1 VAFLRS
7 LLVAGVCTALATAF
21 FSHADAAAPSGHRP
35 SETVRLLD
43 VPFVPQSEALCGG
56 AAVAMVLRYWGEAG
70 VLAEDFASLVEAGG
84 AGIRGDSLI
93 GAVRA
98 RGWSAHAMTGTPA
111 VVQDQLAQGRPVVA
125 LIQTGSGA
133 YHYVVVVAW
142 ANGGVILHDPA
153 VAPFRASPERA
164 FGDAWTRS
172 GRWALLI
179 LPPERAPAAA
189 APDSART
196 SSVPPATDLMGCDAI
211 VANAIVRARN
221 GDTIEA
227 EHLLRSAEA
236 LCPESA
242 APLRGLAGV
251 RFLAEDWTGAAQ
263 FAEQALR
270 RDPADPYAWRL
281 LAGSRFLL
289 GDEEGALRAWNR
301 ISEPRADLARIDGL
315 ERTPY
320 RAVAGQLDLPPG
332 RMLTAKGFVR
342 ARRRLSEMPAQS
354 GSRLSLKPLPQGIAQ
369 VNVAVLERP
378 LLFDGPL
385 DAGGA
390 SLRALLEREASLEVG
405 SPTGNGELWTV
416 HYSWRQERPR
426 ASIALAVPAAGG
438 RPGIWRVEGFWER
451 QAYATDA
458 SSGPDSAPRPSVIR
472 EERRRTALSFADW
485 IASSLRLEG
494 GAALDKWVD
503 RGTHLSL
510 DGSIEAL
517 FLEDRLAIRAQ
528 AAHWTSL
535 ENGAPFEAGGLHARW
550 STRHFERGGWLAHAG
565 VSGATSRAP
574 LALWPGAGTGRG
586 REPLLRAH
594 PLLEDGVLSGRAF
607 GRALVNGGIEQ
618 QAWVGAVR
626 ALRIGFG
633 LFLDAARLW
642 ESPRSTRVPWQIDG
656 GACLRLAGLGTGGEF
671 RLTAAHGLE
680 DGASAFTVGWS
691 VR

>member
-1 VAFLRS
+1 VPFLRS

-21 FSHADAAAPSGHRP
+21 FSHADAGTSAESRP
-35 SETVRLLD
+35 SETVHLLD

-56 AAVAMVLRYWGEAG
+56 AAVAMVLRYWGEAAT
-70 VLAEDFASLVEAGG
+70 LAEDFAPLVDPGG
-84 AGIRGDSLI
+84 AGIRGDALI
-93 GAVRA
+93 GAVRS
-98 RGWSAHAMTGTPA
+98 RGWSAHALTGTPA
-111 VVQDQLAQGRPVVA
+111 IVQGHLALGRPVVA
-125 LIQTGSGA
+125 LIEAGPGA
-133 YHYVVVVAW
+133 YHYVVLVAW

-164 FGDAWTRS
+164 FDDAWARS

-189 APDSART
+189 EPESART
-196 SSVPPATDLMGCDAI
+196 STPPATALTGCDAI
-211 VANAIVRARN
+211 VADAIARARN

-227 EHLLRSAEA
+227 ERRLRSAEA

-251 RFLAEDWTGAAQ
+251 RFLTEDWAGAAQ

-270 RDPADPYAWRL
+270 RDPADPYTWRL

-289 GDEEGALRAWNR
+289 GDERGALRAWNQ

-320 RAVAGQLDLPPG
+320 RAVAGQLGLPRG
-332 RMLTAKGFVR
+332 RLLTSQGFIR
-342 ARRRLSEMPAQS
+342 ARRRLAEMPAQS
-354 GSRLSLKPLPQGIAQ
+354 GSRLSFKPLPQGVAQ
-369 VNVAVLERP
+369 VNAAVLERP

-405 SPTGNGELWTV
+405 SPTGNGELWTAR
-416 HYSWRQERPR
+416 YSWRRERPR
-426 ASIALAVPAAGG
+426 ASIALAVPAPGG

-451 QAYATDA
+451 QAYATEA
-458 SSGPDSAPRPSVIR
+458 SFGLDSVARPSVVR

-485 IASSLRLEG
+485 IASTLRVEA

-503 RGTHLSL
+503 RGAHLSL
-510 DGSIEAL
+510 DGTIEAL
-517 FLEDRLAIRAQ
+517 FLDDRLAIRAQ
-528 AAHWTSL
+528 AAQWTSL
-535 ENGAPFEAGGLHARW
+535 ENGASFDAGGLHVRW

-607 GRALVNGGIEQ
+607 GRALANGGIEQ
-618 QAWVGAVR
+618 QAWVGTVR

-633 LFLDAARLW
+633 LFLDAARPW
-642 ESPRSTRVPWQIDG
+642 ESPRSARVPWQVDG
-656 GACLRLAGLGTGGEF
+656 GACLRLAGLGARGEF

-691 VR
+691 AR

>member
-21 FSHADAAAPSGHRP
+21 FSHADAAAPSGNRS

-70 VLAEDFASLVEAGG
+70 VLAEDFASLVEPGG

-153 VAPFRASPERA
+153 VAPFRTSGERA
-164 FGDAWTRS
+164 FDDVWSRS

-179 LPPERAPAAA
+179 LPSEGTHVTARPE
-189 APDSART
+189 STRT
-196 SSVPPATDLMGCDAI
+196 STVAGIALTGCDAI
-211 VANAIVRARN
+211 VADAIVRARN
-221 GDTIEA
+221 GDTAEA
-227 EHLLRSAEA
+227 ERRLRSAEA
-236 LCPESA
+236 LCLESA

-251 RFLAEDWTGAAQ
+251 RFLSEDWAGAAQ

-270 RDPADPYAWRL
+270 RDPADPYTWRL

-289 GDEEGALRAWNR
+289 GDEEGALRAWNQ

-342 ARRRLSEMPAQS
+342 ARRRLAEMPAQS
-354 GSRLSLKPLPQGIAQ
+354 GSRLSLKPLPQGSAQ

-378 LLFDGPL
+378 LFFDGPL

-405 SPTGNGELWTV
+405 SPTGNGELWTAR
-416 HYSWRQERPR
+416 YSWRQERPR
-426 ASIALAVPAAGG
+426 ASLALAVPAAGG

-451 QAYATDA
+451 QAYATGA
-458 SSGPDSAPRPSVIR
+458 SFGPDSVGSPSVVR

-485 IASSLRLEG
+485 IASSLRLEM
-494 GAALDKWVD
+494 GAALDKWPD
-503 RGTHLSL
+503 RGAHVSL
-510 DGSIEAL
+510 EGAIEAL
-517 FLEDRLAIRAQ
+517 FADDRLAIRAQ
-528 AAHWTSL
+528 AAQWTSL
-535 ENGAPFEAGGLHARW
+535 ESGAPFEAGGLQARW
-550 STRHFERGGWLAHAG
+550 STRHIERGGWLARAG
-565 VSGATSRAP
+565 LSGATSRAP

-586 REPLLRAH
+586 RELLLRAH

-607 GRALVNGGIEQ
+607 GRAMVNGGIEQ
-618 QAWVGAVR
+618 RAWVGTVR
-626 ALRIGFG
+626 TLRIGFG
-633 LFLDAARLW
+633 LFVDAARPW
-642 ESPRSTRVPWQIDG
+642 ESPRSERVPWQVDG
-656 GACLRLAGLGTGGEF
+656 GACLRLAGLGTRGEF

-680 DGASAFTVGWS
+680 DGASAFTVGWET
-691 VR
+691 R

>member
-21 FSHADAAAPSGHRP
+21 FSHADAAAPSGNRS

-70 VLAEDFASLVEAGG
+70 VLAEDFASLVEPGG

-153 VAPFRASPERA
+153 VAPFRTSGERA
-164 FGDAWTRS
+164 FDDVWARS

-179 LPPERAPAAA
+179 LPSEGTHVTARPE
-189 APDSART
+189 STRT
-196 SSVPPATDLMGCDAI
+196 STVAGIALTGCDAI
-211 VANAIVRARN
+211 VADAIVRARN
-221 GDTIEA
+221 GDTAEA
-227 EHLLRSAEA
+227 ERRLRSAEA
-236 LCPESA
+236 LCLESA

-251 RFLAEDWTGAAQ
+251 RFLSEDWAGAAQ

-270 RDPADPYAWRL
+270 RDPADPYTWRL

-289 GDEEGALRAWNR
+289 GDEEGALRAWNQ

-342 ARRRLSEMPAQS
+342 ARRRLAEMPAQS
-354 GSRLSLKPLPQGIAQ
+354 GSRLSLKPLPQGSAQ

-378 LLFDGPL
+378 LFFDGPL

-405 SPTGNGELWTV
+405 SPTGNGELWTAR
-416 HYSWRQERPR
+416 YSWRQERPR
-426 ASIALAVPAAGG
+426 ASLALAVPAAGG

-451 QAYATDA
+451 QAYATGA
-458 SSGPDSAPRPSVIR
+458 SFGPDSVGSPSVVR

-485 IASSLRLEG
+485 IASSLRLEM
-494 GAALDKWVD
+494 GAALDKWPD
-503 RGTHLSL
+503 RGAHVSL
-510 DGSIEAL
+510 EGAIEAL
-517 FLEDRLAIRAQ
+517 FADDRLAIRAQ
-528 AAHWTSL
+528 AAQWTSL
-535 ENGAPFEAGGLHARW
+535 ESGAPFEAGGLQARW
-550 STRHFERGGWLAHAG
+550 STRHIERGGWLARAG
-565 VSGATSRAP
+565 LSGATSRAP

-586 REPLLRAH
+586 RELLLRAH

-607 GRALVNGGIEQ
+607 GRAMVNGGIEQ
-618 QAWVGAVR
+618 RAWVGTVR
-626 ALRIGFG
+626 TLRIGFG
-633 LFLDAARLW
+633 LFVDAARPW
-642 ESPRSTRVPWQIDG
+642 ESPRSERVPWQVDG
-656 GACLRLAGLGTGGEF
+656 GACLRLAGLGTRGEF

-680 DGASAFTVGWS
+680 DGASAFTVGWET
-691 VR
+691 R